1 MAPHSMGSGTI
12 SFGLVSIPVRMY
24 AAAVSASVSFHLL
37 HARCGSRIRQQQV
50 CPVCNVVVERGD
62 LVRGYEFAKDQYVRF
77 SDEELKALESETS
90 KAIDISEFVPLA
102 TVDPIYFEKTY
113 YLGPDKGGE
122 KPYRLLADA
131 MTAAARVGVAKLVMR
146 GKESLVLIRPAQG
159 GLMLHTMYYADE
171 VRDFGEIDRGES
183 AKIQGREAELARR
196 LIDEL
201 SNEEFRPEQYTDEYR
216 NRVLEVVNQKV
227 EGKEITAA
235 PPQEERTKV
244 IDLMEALRASLEK
257 RKTAPES
264 EPASAKKPPARATA
278 RADAAPDK
286 PPVPARRRA
295 QAAKQ

>member
-1 MAPHSMGSGTI
+1 
-12 SFGLVSIPVRMY
+12 
-24 AAAVSASVSFHLL
+24 
-37 HARCGSRIRQQQV
+37 
-50 CPVCNVVVERGD
+50 
-62 LVRGYEFAKDQYVRF
+62 
-77 SDEELKALESETS
+77 
-90 KAIDISEFVPLA
+90 
-102 TVDPIYFEKTY
+102 
-113 YLGPDKGGE
+113 
-122 KPYRLLADA
+122 

-264 EPASAKKPPARATA
+264 ETASAKKPPARATA